1 MIKKI
6 IILFILII
14 SIFSF
19 QDIINAAST
28 CNYVP
33 GSNIKTSLEWC
44 GFWEKLV
51 EPWNVEIGSWGFK
64 VSVLIWIKNIAW
76 FLGLISVWALVYA
89 AFMMTISGWEEEKI
103 KKAKDI
109 IKWTILWF
117 LWVVLASSLITIIVK
132 FMYNF

>member
-6 IILFILII
+6 IILSIIII

-19 QDIINAAST
+19 QDIINA
-28 CNYVP
+28 
-33 GSNIKTSLEWC
+33 SNCEYNGDVKTSLEWC
-44 GFWEKLV
+44 GLWDKLV

-64 VSVLIWIKNIAW
+64 VSVLLWIKNIAW

-89 AFMMTISGWEEEKI
+89 SFMMTISGWEEEKI

-117 LWVVLASSLITIIVK
+117 LWVILAGSLITIIVK
-132 FMYNF
+132 FMYSF